1 MKTQTLAIRDL
12 GVRRAGCDILSGV
25 SCSLITGQVVG
36 VIGPNG
42 AGKSTLLSAVAGQS
56 GFSGAV
62 SWGAS
67 GTGARPKSSDI
78 GYMPQSCK
86 VTASLTVLETVL
98 LGTHERLGWRVSQSD
113 IARATDILAELS
125 LSHLASRCM
134 TTLSG
139 GQQQLVLLAQRLVR
153 QPGLLVLDEATSA
166 LDMSHQISVL
176 MLLKRYV
183 VRHNALAL
191 MAIHDLNIAMQYA
204 DQLILIHD
212 GRLVHQDAP
221 ENVLS
226 VANIRRCY
234 GLDVDLVARAGGRPV
249 IAPRPQVMA

>member
-1 MKTQTLAIRDL
+1 MKTQTLAIDDL
-12 GVRRAGCDILSGV
+12 RVRRSGADILSGV
-25 SCSLITGQVVG
+25 SCSLTTGQVVG

-56 GFSGAV
+56 GFSGV
-62 SWGAS
+62 VRWD
-67 GTGARPKSSDI
+67 GTRRKGGDI

-86 VTASLTVLETVL
+86 VSAALTVLETVL
-98 LGTHERLGWRVSQSD
+98 LGMHERLGWRVSQSD
-113 IARATDILAELS
+113 IGRATDILAELS

-153 QPGLLVLDEATSA
+153 KPRLLVLDEATSA

-212 GRLVHQDAP
+212 GRLIHQDAP

-226 VANIRRCY
+226 VANIRTCY
-234 GLDVDLVARAGGRPV
+234 GLDVDLVTRPGGRPV
-249 IAPRPQVMA
+249 IAPLARAIA

>member
-1 MKTQTLAIRDL
+1 MMTQTLAIRDL
-12 GVRRAGCDILSGV
+12 GVRRAGTDILSGV
-25 SCSLITGQVVG
+25 SCALTTGQVVG

-42 AGKSTLLSAVAGQS
+42 AGKSTLLSAVAGHT
-56 GFSGAV
+56 GFSGTV
-62 SWGAS
+62 SWGGS
-67 GTGARPKSSDI
+67 GSGVQPKAGDI

-86 VTASLTVLETVL
+86 VSASLTVLETVL
-98 LGTHERLGWRVSQSD
+98 LGTHERLGWRVSQGD
-113 IARATDILAELS
+113 IARATGILAELS

-153 QPGLLVLDEATSA
+153 QPRLLVLDEATSA

-204 DQLILIHD
+204 DQLVLIHD
-212 GRLVHQDAP
+212 GRLVQQDAP
-221 ENVLS
+221 ESVLS
-226 VANIRRCY
+226 VENIRRCY

-249 IAPRPQVMA
+249 IAPLAQAMA